1 MIIDW
6 SVETIANEIAKIS
19 WAEKDKYATG
29 YETWG
34 AKKDLYQILWLV
46 ERRLEEC
53 STYADEDEY
62 VRQHEIK
69 ETFRVLN
76 K

>member
-1 MIIDW
+1 M
-6 SVETIANEIAKIS
+6 ETILAEISKIS
-19 WAEKDKYATG
+19 FAESDKYATG

-34 AKKDLYQILWLV
+34 AKQDLYQLKWVI

-53 STYADEDEY
+53 STYAEEEEY
-62 VRQHEIK
+62 VRKHEIK
-69 ETFRVLN
+69 ETLRALS